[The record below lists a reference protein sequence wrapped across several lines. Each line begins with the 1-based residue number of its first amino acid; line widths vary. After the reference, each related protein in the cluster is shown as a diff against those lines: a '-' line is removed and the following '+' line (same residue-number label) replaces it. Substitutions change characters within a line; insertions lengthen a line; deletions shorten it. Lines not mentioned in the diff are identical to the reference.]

1 ADMRRPRLHRV
12 FGIDNS
18 TGLSTYLSGIEELG
32 EDLIKETEVQNL
44 YVITSGPIPPNP
56 AELLS
61 SLRLK
66 ELLNSLYLYNFIIF
80 DTPPVIG
87 LPDSLILS
95 SYTDGVMLVAK
106 SGKTTKETT
115 LETRRML
122 EAVGAKIL
130 GIVLNA
136 VDQSAMRYSHYY
148 NYYRSYYRSYG
159 DENKK

>member
-1 ADMRRPRLHRV
+1 MRRPKLHRLFDV
-12 FGIDNS
+12 DNTS
-18 TGLSTYLSGIEELG
+18 GLSTYLSGIEELT
-32 EDLIKETEVQNL
+32 EDLMKETNIPNL
-44 YVITSGPIPPNP
+44 HVITSGPIPPNP
-56 AELLS
+56 AELLN

-66 ELLNSLYLYNFIIF
+66 ELINSLYLYNFIIF

-106 SGKTTKETT
+106 SGKTTKGTT

-136 VDQSAMRYSHYY
+136 VDQSAMRHSHYY
-148 NYYRSYYRSYG
+148 NYYKSYYRSYG

>member
-1 ADMRRPRLHRV
+1 
-12 FGIDNS
+12 
-18 TGLSTYLSGIEELG
+18 
-32 EDLIKETEVQNL
+32 
-44 YVITSGPIPPNP
+44 
-56 AELLS
+56 
-61 SLRLK
+61 
-66 ELLNSLYLYNFIIF
+66 
-80 DTPPVIG
+80 
-87 LPDSLILS
+87 
-95 SYTDGVMLVAK
+95 MLVAK
-106 SGKTTKETT
+106 SGKTTKGTT